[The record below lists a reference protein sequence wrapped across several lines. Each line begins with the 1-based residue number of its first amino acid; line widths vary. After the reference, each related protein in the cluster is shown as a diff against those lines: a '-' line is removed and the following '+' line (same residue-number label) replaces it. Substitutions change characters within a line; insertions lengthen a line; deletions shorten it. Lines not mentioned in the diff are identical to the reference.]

1 MSEETIL
8 PCPFCGGQDIEVQ
21 VEKGCGKYQL
31 WCNDCFCA
39 GPLHLFR
46 PSSIKYWNIRNSQ
59 KLGNPKNS
67 AEKTQPSGENNNE
80 RLAIALWKR
89 VIEIAEEAHS
99 VDVSLGMLTVLV
111 DEWRSATAAIS

>member
-67 AEKTQPSGENNNE
+67 AEK
-80 RLAIALWKR
+80 
-89 VIEIAEEAHS
+89 EEA
-99 VDVSLGMLTVLV
+99 VSPKGETNTPKSTICPYGKCDGSGVL
-111 DEWRSATAAIS
+111 DNGYEPTGSCKCQGSGKQ